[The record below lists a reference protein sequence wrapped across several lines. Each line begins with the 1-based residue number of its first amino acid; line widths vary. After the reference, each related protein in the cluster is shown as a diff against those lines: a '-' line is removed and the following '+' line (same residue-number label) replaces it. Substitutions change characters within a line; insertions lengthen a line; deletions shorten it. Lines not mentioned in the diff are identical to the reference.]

1 MIQLSKS
8 LVGVSLLFVIC
19 ATFCMIFLLKEN
31 NAIDTE
37 TDESVNVEHRTGKK
51 PEKGEAA
58 KAGWVAPDSL
68 TLPAGT
74 PGAEIKYGRELIV
87 HTAAYFGPKGKIR
100 RLTNG
105 MNCQNCHSE
114 AGTKIWALNY
124 SAVASTYPQFKA
136 RSNKVVSIASR
147 INGCFERS
155 LNGKKLDT
163 ASREMEAMIAYMK
176 WLGKDVKKGHKPE
189 KNAVEKLPYLDRA
202 ASPVKGR
209 LVYQNLCK
217 SCHGENGAG
226 QLNEK
231 GTEYTFPPLWGADS
245 YNDGAGLYRL
255 SNFAGFVKN
264 NMPLGTSY
272 EHPALSNEEA
282 WDVAA
287 FVNSQPRPHKD
298 QSADWKDLAKKPID
312 FPFGPYKD
320 RFSETQHK
328 YGPFKPIAN
337 AQ

>member
-1 MIQLSKS
+1 
-8 LVGVSLLFVIC
+8 
-19 ATFCMIFLLKEN
+19 
-31 NAIDTE
+31 
-37 TDESVNVEHRTGKK
+37 
-51 PEKGEAA
+51 
-58 KAGWVAPDSL
+58 
-68 TLPAGT
+68 
-74 PGAEIKYGRELIV
+74 
-87 HTAAYFGPKGKIR
+87 
-100 RLTNG
+100 
-105 MNCQNCHSE
+105 MNCQNCHNE
-114 AGTKIWALNY
+114 AGTKLWALNY

-136 RSNKVVSIASR
+136 RSNKVVSIAGR

-176 WLGKDVKKGHKPE
+176 WLGKDVKKGDKPE

-202 ASPVKGR
+202 ASTIKGR

-231 GTEYTFPPLWGADS
+231 GIEYTFPPLWGADS

-255 SNFAGFVKN
+255 TNFAGFVKN

-320 RFSETQHK
+320 QFSEAQHK